1 VGGLVL
7 MLVCMPGTGAA
18 QEPPKF
24 LLETIRVEG
33 VQRAAARQ
41 IVREESLL
49 VPGTTYTEQELRLAV
64 YRVKRL
70 PFVVDAELSLRKG
83 SERGAYELVIT
94 VEEAKP
100 VFFLA
105 QADGTSSA
113 GWRPR
118 AVDWVESA
126 TAGGRYFVG
135 SHGLAYGSV
144 QGFHG
149 VDGTLLRAGY
159 TQYDLFGKGSF
170 AGLDVSTL
178 QGIGGLDNR
187 TISLAAGYPLT
198 AAQSLRASVFNE
210 WWREDRFFKNETDR
224 WDASL
229 SWIYDT
235 TDDPLFPSSGTK
247 VSAGSNY
254 SQDRTV
260 ERSRL
265 PGEEDF
271 RSTSHDFNFAV
282 FGQRYWPVTA
292 RQSVSVE
299 LDGIR
304 SKSGTS
310 DGFDGT
316 DLRAILA
323 VGYAWDLLGLS
334 RGGRSGDL
342 RFETTLL
349 GNYEDFSPAFG
360 QSPAKSVGIQA
371 SLAYRNAWGVARLS
385 FRYADL
391 WSSL

>member
-1 VGGLVL
+1 
-7 MLVCMPGTGAA
+7 MGAA

-41 IVREESLL
+41 IVTEESLL

-105 QADGTSSA
+105 QADGLSSRFPGTA
-113 GWRPR
+113 RST
-118 AVDWVESA
+118 AWVESA
-126 TAGGRYFVG
+126 SAGGRYFVG
-135 SHGLAYGSV
+135 SHGLAYGSA

-149 VDGTLLRAGY
+149 VDGTLLRVGY

-178 QGIGGLDNR
+178 EGIGGLENR
-187 TISLAAGYPLT
+187 TVSLAAGYPLT
-198 AAQSLRASVFNE
+198 AAQSLRASVFNS
-210 WWREDRFFKNETDR
+210 WSREDRFFKDEANR

-229 SWIYDT
+229 AWIYDT

-254 SQDRTV
+254 SQTRT
-260 ERSRL
+260 L
-265 PGEEDF
+265 D
-271 RSTSHDFNFAV
+271 RSTPEGFRTASHDFNVAV
-282 FGQRYWPVTA
+282 FARRHWAVTA

-299 LDGIR
+299 LDGIH
-304 SKSGTS
+304 SESGS
-310 DGFDGT
+310 SSGFSGR
-316 DLRAILA
+316 DLNGFLGA
-323 VGYAWDLLGLS
+323 GYALDLLGLS
-334 RGGRSGDL
+334 RGGHAGDL
-342 RFETTLL
+342 RFETILF
-349 GNYEDFSPAFG
+349 GRYEDFSPSFVP
-360 QSPAKSVGIQA
+360 SPVKSVGLEA
-371 SLAYRNAWGVARLS
+371 SLAYRNPWGVARVS
-385 FRYADL
+385 FRYENL